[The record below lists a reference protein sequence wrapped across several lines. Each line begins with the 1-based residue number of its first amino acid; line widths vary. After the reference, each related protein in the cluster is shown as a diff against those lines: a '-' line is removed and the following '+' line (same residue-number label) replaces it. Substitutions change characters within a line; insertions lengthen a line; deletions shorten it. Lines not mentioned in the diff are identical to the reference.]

1 MFSAP
6 IVTANFTDHQQH
18 IIPLS
23 IPASVKSLKFS
34 ELMQMYMDWTQ
45 STDQF
50 CDTCQHSVKV
60 RNEIVSAKQLLI
72 LQMDVWNSISG
83 NVIKRK
89 TNITSIPDS
98 SITIG
103 SCTYKL
109 MSAVSLFPST
119 RPSCH
124 YTAILSISGRKWLH
138 FNDLSASVA
147 PWPRG
152 GKDVLILFYHIK
164 DTVASTTATSA
175 KVSGTKDTG
184 HHTTDYFC

>member
-1 MFSAP
+1 
-6 IVTANFTDHQQH
+6 
-18 IIPLS
+18 
-23 IPASVKSLKFS
+23 
-34 ELMQMYMDWTQ
+34 MQ
-45 STDQF
+45 
-50 CDTCQHSVKV
+50 
-60 RNEIVSAKQLLI
+60 NEIVSAKQLLI
-72 LQMDVWNSISG
+72 LQVDVWNSIGG

-103 SCTYKL
+103 SCAYKL
-109 MSAVSLFPST
+109 MFAVSLLPST
-119 RPSCH
+119 RPSWH

-164 DTVASTTATSA
+164 DTIASMTATSA

-184 HHTTDYFC
+184 HRTTAPSRTIFARTYKIKTTTSVSTTATTTTTGTTATCTATSEPNMAQQHHR